1 MALFNLEFLLSIQV
15 CFNKSQPVDVL
26 FHKVFFFLS
35 ASNHFGGLWNRS
47 STVPE

>member
-15 CFNKSQPVDVL
+15 CLIKSQLVDVL
-26 FHKVFFFLS
+26 FHKAFVFLS
-35 ASNHFGGLWNRS
+35 ASNNFGGLWIRS